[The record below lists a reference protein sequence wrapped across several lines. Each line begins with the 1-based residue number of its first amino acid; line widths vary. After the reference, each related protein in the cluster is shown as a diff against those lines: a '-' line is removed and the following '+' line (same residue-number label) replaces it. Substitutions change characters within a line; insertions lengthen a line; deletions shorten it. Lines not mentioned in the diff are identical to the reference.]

1 MQAAL
6 SAARYG
12 HEVILCEKRDK
23 LGGNILCEMNVPFK
37 KHLKEYIELQQR
49 KIAESRCR

>member
-1 MQAAL
+1 
-6 SAARYG
+6 
-12 HEVILCEKRDK
+12 
-23 LGGNILCEMNVPFK
+23 MNVPFK